1 MLNVNRNH
9 KAYKGRG
16 EGVCVCVCVGGGGVM
31 EGGEREEWLDGRS
44 GLSMDIYIYR
54 YMGLSLA
61 VKAVGW

>member
-1 MLNVNRNH
+1 
-9 KAYKGRG
+9 
-16 EGVCVCVCVGGGGVM
+16 M
-31 EGGEREEWLDGRS
+31 EVGEREEWLDGRS